1 MESNMKKLIIA
12 GVITSLFSTAA
23 MAEDDKTWAA
33 TAELGGTMTTGNT
46 DTSTLKARL
55 DATHTLAE
63 WQNEYYFD
71 TLYSKDDDEKTASRW
86 KIGAKGAYVLDET
99 SNIFILGEHEQDEFS
114 TYDSVSSL
122 AAGYSKNLFK
132 SETATFDAD
141 LGPGMKFFDVKE
153 GDSEKTG
160 ILHVGLSYENAL
172 SETSKFTQ
180 VLTSD
185 IAFEDEK
192 STISR
197 SETAITA
204 NIMGELAMKL
214 GFIVRHDNNAAD
226 DKKSV
231 DTEAT
236 ITLLYTF

>member
-1 MESNMKKLIIA
+1 MKKLLIA
-12 GVITSLFSTAA
+12 GVMSSLFAGTAIA
-23 MAEDDKTWAA
+23 ADDKPWAA
-33 TAELGGTMTTGNT
+33 TAELGGTMTSGNT

-55 DATHTLAE
+55 DATHTLKE
-63 WQNEYYFD
+63 WKNEYYFD

-99 SNIFILGEHEQDEFS
+99 SSIFVLGEHEQDEFS
-114 TYDSVSSL
+114 TYDSVTSI

-132 SETATFDAD
+132 SDTATLDAD

-172 SETSKFTQ
+172 SETSKFSQ
-180 VLTSD
+180 VFVSD

-192 STISR
+192 STLSR

-214 GFIVRHDNNAAD
+214 GFIVRHDNNAAA

-231 DTEAT
+231 DTETT

>member
-1 MESNMKKLIIA
+1 MKKLLIA

-114 TYDSVSSL
+114 TYDSVSSF

-141 LGPGMKFFDVKE
+141 LGPGIKFFDVKE

-231 DTEAT
+231 DTETT